1 MRSRSVGVV
10 VSCLRS
16 VGSVESVGSVGSV
29 ESVMA
34 PRRGRPKAAAVA
46 DGDEP
51 LAALVAAP
59 APSVRSARSA
69 RGARGARYARSAR
82 SARSQ
87 GRGGRRGGAA
97 RAALCGV
104 ALWLAAGPAA
114 AGVLDDLV
122 TGYQTASSSWLGALV
137 PMAARTFGILA
148 GLEIAVGALMWVV
161 NRRTV
166 DEMLRGFIRKILVL
180 GLFYV
185 FLSQFPL
192 WVPRIVQGFQAAGQA
207 AGKTQELSPSGVMK
221 VGIDLATRLL
231 AAAND
236 AGFLVSGATV
246 FLAPLATL
254 IVMIAFISI
263 AAQLVMTLVE
273 SYLVVT
279 GGVIFLGFAAF
290 RGSAP
295 LADKYI
301 VYAVQVGA
309 KLFLLYLLVSTGLAI
324 SGTWTQD
331 LAQVGMFGGN
341 LKPLFD
347 VLAGSIVFA
356 LLVWRIPTQVSH
368 FLTQSV
374 HLHLR
379 EALAD

>member
-1 MRSRSVGVV
+1 MEVHGGEDGSARDANRHRWRRLARAAGSPGEEGAAMITPATASGAAAADLAGPVRPQGAAAWRRSR
-10 VSCLRS
+10 
-16 VGSVESVGSVGSV
+16 
-29 ESVMA
+29 
-34 PRRGRPKAAAVA
+34 
-46 DGDEP
+46 
-51 LAALVAAP
+51 
-59 APSVRSARSA
+59 
-69 RGARGARYARSAR
+69 
-82 SARSQ
+82 
-87 GRGGRRGGAA
+87 GGGTA
-97 RAALCGV
+97 RAALGSW
-104 ALWLAAGPAA
+104 ALWLAAGPAS

-122 TGYQTASSSWLGALV
+122 KGYQAASHSWLDTLV
-137 PMAARTFGILA
+137 PVAERTFGILA

-166 DEMLRGFIRKILVL
+166 DEMLLGFIRKILVL

-192 WVPRIVQGFQAAGQA
+192 WLPRIVQGFQAAGQA
-207 AGKTQELSPSGVMK
+207 AGQAQDLSPSGVMK
-221 VGIDLATRLL
+221 VGIDIGTRLL
-231 AAAND
+231 EAAND

-246 FLAPLATL
+246 LLAPLVTL

-279 GGVIFLGFAAF
+279 GGVVFLGFAAF

-301 VYAVQVGA
+301 VYAVQVGT
-309 KLFLLYLLVSTGLAI
+309 KLFLLYLMVSTGLSI
-324 SGTWTQD
+324 TGTWAQD
-331 LAQVGMFGGN
+331 LVQVSTSGGN

-356 LLVWRIPTQVSH
+356 LLVWKIPTQVSH
-368 FLTQSV
+368 FLTQNV